1 MFKKI
6 PGNTHKNCAE
16 IFEKI
21 PGNIPEDSGKCL
33 NRFQGI
39 YLKDSRECSK
49 RFLGRFQ
56 IIPMNVLKTF
66 SRRTEDQQMFAGLVV
81 F

>member
-1 MFKKI
+1 M
-6 PGNTHKNCAE
+6 E

-39 YLKDSRECSK
+39 YLKRFKGVFKKILGKVPDDSNGC
-49 RFLGRFQ
+49 
-56 IIPMNVLKTF
+56 LKIF
-66 SRRTEDQQMFAGLVV
+66 WGMF
-81 F
+81 